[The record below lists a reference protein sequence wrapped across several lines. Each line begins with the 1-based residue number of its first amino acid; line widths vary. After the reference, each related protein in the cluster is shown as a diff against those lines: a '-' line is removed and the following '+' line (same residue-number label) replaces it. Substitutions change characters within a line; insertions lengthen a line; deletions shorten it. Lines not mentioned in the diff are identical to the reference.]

1 MGMDY
6 ERLINGMAE
15 MGERGDIE
23 PLRDALRLCRVLER
37 EDSISVIGV
46 DGNTGNSD
54 VVFDEGNFALAH
66 GLVRKV
72 RSAAN
77 KLVRDGYGEEALG
90 LYYDTHLFDAPYNFD
105 SFCIYLEKDR
115 EPRKQFYMPR
125 RKQLLPIA
133 EALQDLEDGKL
144 HLLAISQPPGT
155 GKTTLAEFFMAW
167 TSGKHPELA
176 NLVGSH
182 SNTFL
187 DGMYGEMLRIFD
199 KDGDYRW
206 SDVFPGLRVI
216 STRARERMI
225 DLGASKRQA
234 KRFATVE
241 FGSIGAQ
248 LAGRLRAQN
257 LLYCDDLIDGIETAM
272 SMDRLDK
279 LWQQYHT
286 DLRQRKIGD
295 RCKELHICTRWS
307 VHDIVGRLQD
317 EYEKDPGARFL
328 AFPALDENDES
339 NFDYPFGL
347 GYTTADLHKQRDL
360 MDSPSWLALFMNQ
373 PIERD
378 GQLFAPE
385 ELRRYFQLP
394 DVEPDNIF
402 AVCDSKEQG
411 SDFCVMP
418 VIFQYGNDY
427 YVEDFICDDGKVEV
441 LEERIARKLTDSKVK
456 NCRIESNR
464 GGTLFAQNV
473 QTKLKDYGGVTN
485 ITTKWNQ
492 TNKETRIQSA
502 SGIVKS
508 KFLFLDES
516 EYKKRKEYR
525 TAMTQLCSY
534 SMRGKNKHDDVPDA
548 MSMCVDYIMNGQFTK
563 VSIMKRPF

>member
-1 MGMDY
+1 MDY
-6 ERLINGMAE
+6 ERLINGMVE

-23 PLRDALRLCRVLER
+23 PLRDAVQLCRVLER

-54 VVFDEGNFALAH
+54 VIFDEGNFALAH
-66 GLVRKV
+66 GLIRKV
-72 RSAAN
+72 RAAAN
-77 KLVRDGYGEEALG
+77 KLVRDGYGTEALD

>member
-1 MGMDY
+1 MDY
-6 ERLINGMAE
+6 ERLINGMVE

-23 PLRDALRLCRVLER
+23 PLRDAVRLCRVLER
-37 EDSISVIGV
+37 DDSISVIGI

-54 VVFDEGNFALAH
+54 VIFDDGNFALAH
-66 GLVRKV
+66 GLIRKA
-72 RSAAN
+72 RAAAN
-77 KLVRDGYGEEALG
+77 KLVRDGYGTEALD

-328 AFPALDENDES
+328 TFPALDENDES

-347 GYTTADLHKQRDL
+347 GYTTADLHKQREL
-360 MDSPSWLALFMNQ
+360 MDSPSWLALYMNT

-378 GQLFAPE
+378 GQLYSPE

-411 SDFCVMP
+411 ADFCVMP
-418 VIFQYGNDY
+418 VIYQYGNDY

>member
-1 MGMDY
+1 MDY
-6 ERLINGMAE
+6 ERLINGMVE

-54 VVFDEGNFALAH
+54 VIFDEGNFALAH

-90 LYYDTHLFDAPYNFD
+90 VYYDTHLFDAPYNFD

-187 DGMYGEMLRIFD
+187 DGMYGEMIRIFD

-418 VIFQYGNDY
+418 VIYQYGNDY

>member
-1 MGMDY
+1 MDY
-6 ERLINGMAE
+6 ERLINGMVE

-37 EDSISVIGV
+37 EDSVSVIGV

-54 VVFDEGNFALAH
+54 VIFDEGNFALAH

-77 KLVRDGYGEEALG
+77 KLVRDGYGTEALD

-385 ELRRYFQLP
+385 ELRRYFHLP

>member
-1 MGMDY
+1 MTMDY
-6 ERLINGMAE
+6 EKLINGMVE

-37 EDSISVIGV
+37 EDSVSVIGV

-54 VVFDEGNFALAH
+54 VIFDEGNFALAH

-90 LYYDTHLFDAPYNFD
+90 VYYDTHLFDAPYNFD

-394 DVEPDNIF
+394 DIEPDNIF